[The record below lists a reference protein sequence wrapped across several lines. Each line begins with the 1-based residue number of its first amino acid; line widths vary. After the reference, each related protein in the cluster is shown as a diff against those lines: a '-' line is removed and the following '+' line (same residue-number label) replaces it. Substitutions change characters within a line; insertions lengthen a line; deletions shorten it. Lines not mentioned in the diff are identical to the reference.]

1 MIRAKNYETVS
12 KFVKVMTKI
21 LRPLFFPD
29 TVYMTTLTSTPQT
42 DRQTDNI
49 SVKIVKKSRSTR

>member
-1 MIRAKNYETVS
+1 MMIRAKNYETVS

-29 TVYMTTLTSTPQT
+29 MV
-42 DRQTDNI
+42 
-49 SVKIVKKSRSTR
+49 